1 MKKVT
6 FTSKPT
12 AGAGARS
19 PDQWVNER
27 SHAEPSKRL
36 TIDIPSD
43 LHRTMKVQCAV
54 RGERMA
60 DVVRELLE
68 KHFAPGYEE
77 SGGAGGKDH

>member
-12 AGAGARS
+12 AAVRARS

-27 SHAEPSKRL
+27 SHTEPNKRL

-68 KHFAPGYEE
+68 KHFAAGYEGN
-77 SGGAGGKDH
+77 GGAGDTDH